1 MFEVG
6 DVVCLK
12 RNPKKPMTVSFIFG
26 EVETSGF
33 FEKRYEK
40 MFRRLGYSDGDVQC
54 AWFDGPEYKVDFFT
68 AKTLKTISN
77 TNTRPVLEEYDVVC
91 LRSNPEMLLS
101 VSIVLGKTKLCGFRE
116 KRIVKKLPNFGFKDG
131 DVQCLWVNNQKI
143 QLAFIRAE
151 MLVKK
156 YAG

>member
-6 DVVCLK
+6 DVVYSK
-12 RNPKKPMTVSFIFG
+12 NNPKKLMTVSFIFG
-26 EVETSGF
+26 EAETSGF

-40 MFRRLGYSDGDVQC
+40 MFRKLGLNDGDVQC
-54 AWFDGPEYKVDFFT
+54 AWFDGLEYSVHFFT
-68 AKTLKTISN
+68 AKTLKIKSN
-77 TNTRPVLEEYDVVC
+77 ANTRPVLEEDDVVC
-91 LRSNPEMLLS
+91 LRSNPEILLS
-101 VSIVLGKTKLCGFRE
+101 VSIVLGETKLCGFRE
-116 KRIVKKLPNFGFKDG
+116 KRVVKKLPNFGFKDG
-131 DVQCLWVNNQKI
+131 DVQCLWGNGKKI

>member
-12 RNPKKPMTVSFIFG
+12 NNPKKLMTVSFIFG
-26 EVETSGF
+26 EAETSGF
-33 FEKRYEK
+33 FEKRHKK
-40 MFRRLGYSDGDVQC
+40 MFRKLGFNDGDVQC
-54 AWFDGPEYKVDFFT
+54 AWFDGMEYNVHFFT
-68 AKTLKTISN
+68 AKTLNIKSKADI
-77 TNTRPVLEEYDVVC
+77 RPVLEEDDVVC

-101 VSIVLGKTKLCGFRE
+101 VSIVLGKTKLFFRE

-131 DVQCLWVNNQKI
+131 DVQCLWGNGQKI